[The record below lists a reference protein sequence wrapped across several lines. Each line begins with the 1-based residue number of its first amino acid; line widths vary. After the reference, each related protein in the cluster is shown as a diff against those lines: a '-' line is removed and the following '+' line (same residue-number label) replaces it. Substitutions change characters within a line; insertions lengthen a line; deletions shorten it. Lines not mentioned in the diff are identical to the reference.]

1 MKNATYGKRE
11 ALAVRIH
18 SGNAARGEGG
28 QLAATP
34 LGRGRATSGDAARE
48 VEGD

>member
-18 SGNAARGEGG
+18 SGNAARGV
-28 QLAATP
+28 
-34 LGRGRATSGDAARE
+34 RGATSGNAARE
-48 VEGD
+48 GEGD